1 MKMISITFKLK
12 RYCILA
18 IHPKAKLKKVTMIFH
33 RLFIAIFKM
42 YDVSNEAF
50 NRNFLCR
57 INFVDKT
64 SIQTTSIFG
73 SYQFLK

>member
-1 MKMISITFKLK
+1 MISIN
-12 RYCILA
+12 RNHIL
-18 IHPKAKLKKVTMIFH
+18 HPKAKLKKVTLIFH